1 MTGSIKFPV
10 SVAITAVLFT
20 FCTCKAKSQKKT
32 YKDSE
37 HYAFSNPK
45 IINLPQA
52 LDEISGITYYA
63 KDTSVFAIIDED
75 GILFKI
81 PLMNPKA
88 IREWQFDK
96 ARDYEDVVLRDSTFY
111 VLVSNGEVEKL
122 KFEGDKI
129 NVEKID
135 FPDASKKVN
144 EFESL
149 YLDSATGKIVM
160 MCKDCEDDK
169 KARISSFY
177 LNDTTQEVSF
187 FSGIESNTVFQ
198 KAGIEKE
205 HLKPSAAAVNPVS
218 KELYVVCSVNKL
230 MLIFGPAGNILEVI
244 KLDPAIYKQPEG
256 ITFTPAG
263 DLIIS
268 NESHQEGNGTLLLLK
283 NKMKY

>member
-1 MTGSIKFPV
+1 MV
-10 SVAITAVLFT
+10 SLTAVLFT
-20 FCTCKAKSQKKT
+20 FCACKAKSQKKT

-37 HYAFSNPK
+37 HYSFSNPK
-45 IINLPQA
+45 IIHLPQA
-52 LDEISGITYYA
+52 LDEISGISYYA

-96 ARDYEDVVLRDSTFY
+96 ARDYEDLVLRDSTFY
-111 VLVSNGEVEKL
+111 VLVSNGEIEKL

-135 FPDASKKVN
+135 FPNASKKVN

-169 KARISSFY
+169 KSRISSFF

-187 FSGIESNTVFQ
+187 FSGIESNAVFQ

-205 HLKPSAAAVNPVS
+205 HLKPSAAAVNPLT
-218 KELYVVCSVNKL
+218 KELYVVCSVNKM

-256 ITFTPAG
+256 MSFTPAG

-283 NKMKY
+283 NKTKH